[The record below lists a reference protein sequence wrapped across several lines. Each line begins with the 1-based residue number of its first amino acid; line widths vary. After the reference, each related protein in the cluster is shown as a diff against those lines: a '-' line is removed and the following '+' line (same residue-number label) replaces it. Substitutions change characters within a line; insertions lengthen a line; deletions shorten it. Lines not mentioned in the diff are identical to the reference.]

1 MRALWDKPLSGD
13 RKQRG
18 WAMEYR
24 FRIVPQ
30 NGRKLYLKVPLL
42 PFEGA
47 DGHFMAILEN
57 EFPGAQI
64 TSMM

>member
-1 MRALWDKPLSGD
+1 
-13 RKQRG
+13 
-18 WAMEYR
+18 MEYR